1 MTNTGLELYHGL
13 PSTCSK
19 KVRLVL
25 YEKGLPFRSHLMDL
39 RKFEQHRPEYLK
51 LNPNGV
57 VPTLV
62 HDGQVVVE
70 SSVIMEYLDDAFPQ
84 VPLRPKDPL
93 GRAAVRQWLKFSDDV
108 GYQAVYAPTWMILN
122 REAMKALSAA
132 EREQVLARIPSEERR
147 KRWQDVTTNGFPRE
161 VLEAAAEKMRFCL
174 GRCETALSQSPWL
187 AGAQLSLADY
197 AVLPF
202 IDRIRNLRPEWL
214 DPPLYPYLNAWYAR
228 LELRPA
234 FAKAL
239 DFQDDPRVPEM
250 INI

>member
-25 YEKGLPFRSHLMDL
+25 YEKGIPFHSHLMDL
-39 RKFEQHRPEYLK
+39 RKFEQHRPEYLR

-62 HDGQVVVE
+62 HDGRAIVE
-70 SSVIMEYLDDAFPQ
+70 SSVIMEYLDDAFPKT
-84 VPLRPKDPL
+84 PLRPKDPL
-93 GRAAVRQWLKFSDDV
+93 GRAAVRQWMKFSDDV
-108 GYQAVYAPTWMILN
+108 AYQAVYAPTWMILN
-122 REAMKALSAA
+122 REAMKNLSAA
-132 EREQVLARIPSEERR
+132 EREQVLARIPSEDRR
-147 KRWQDVTTNGFPRE
+147 KRWQDVTTNGFPHE

-174 GRCETALSQSPWL
+174 ARCETALSQSPWL

-214 DPPLYPYLNAWYAR
+214 EPPLYPHLNGWYAR
-228 LELRPA
+228 LKLRPA

-250 INI
+250 VNI